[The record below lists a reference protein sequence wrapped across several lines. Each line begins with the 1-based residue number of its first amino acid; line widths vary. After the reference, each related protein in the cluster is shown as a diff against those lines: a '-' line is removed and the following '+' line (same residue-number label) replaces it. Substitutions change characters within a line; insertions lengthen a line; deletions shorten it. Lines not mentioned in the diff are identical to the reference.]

1 MSKEFEKLQ
10 PFLDKAYAYRTALTL
25 ISFDNSTT
33 APKEAIE
40 FTSKAIGILSLESY
54 NTLINPEVKA
64 ILEELSAEEAQAEL
78 SVNEKAI
85 VKELKKT
92 FRNLEVIPPEEYQAY
107 QMLMAKADHV
117 WEEAQKMEQ
126 QRLQEEAIQKAKKE
140 ADAYHTNLDTFYMIY
155 RKLPR
160 SLKVVSAL
168 FWGKC

>member
-64 ILEELSAEEAQAEL
+64 ILEELSAEEVRAKL
-78 SVNEKAI
+78 SGNEKAI

-92 FRNLEVIPPEEYQAY
+92 FRNLVVHAIY
-107 QMLMAKADHV
+107 L
-117 WEEAQKMEQ
+117 
-126 QRLQEEAIQKAKKE
+126 LQHHILYCIK
-140 ADAYHTNLDTFYMIY
+140 
-155 RKLPR
+155 
-160 SLKVVSAL
+160 
-168 FWGKC
+168 